1 MVMDHAG
8 EALTCSQYKTLLAIA
23 SYAAPDGTNAFPGLD
38 SIARRARVNKRTA
51 QRAIVAIERA
61 GDLLVEYKAGPK
73 GTNRYVVTAT
83 RHVDTPARDLDT
95 LDVHVDLDKS
105 EKYLDTQ
112 RPPEVQIEGPVFP
125 AF

>member
-51 QRAIVAIERA
+51 QRAIVALERA

-73 GTNRYVVTAT
+73 GTNRYVVTAAGTWT
-83 RHVDTPARDLDT
+83 RRPGTWTPWMSTSTWTNRRSTGTPRATRSSD
-95 LDVHVDLDKS
+95 
-105 EKYLDTQ
+105 
-112 RPPEVQIEGPVFP
+112 RRPVFP